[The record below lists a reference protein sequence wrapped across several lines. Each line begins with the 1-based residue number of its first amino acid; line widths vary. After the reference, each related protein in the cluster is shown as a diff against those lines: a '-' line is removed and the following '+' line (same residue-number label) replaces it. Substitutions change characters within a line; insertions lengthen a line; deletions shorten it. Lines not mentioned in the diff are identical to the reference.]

1 MAKNPQ
7 RHKYS
12 DFLSLQRLMV
22 LIATLVNYPGVGG
35 IDQEDKL
42 AQEKGQHHNALELL
56 QQQMMIM
63 AQTVGIEL
71 KLPATATL
79 RKDLE
84 FLKDYQI
91 LDRRMYR
98 WGYYLGTGV
107 MRKRELKM
115 AFDALESMAIYQGDA
130 LAREQYQR
138 LSQRIRGLDLDNQG
152 DFFYPVRRNLNQ
164 AIDYTDPEQMWQKN
178 QNRHTLFHYIP
189 QLEEAILKG
198 QPIQVSRKDDFY
210 NQTQPNIGPE
220 EIIPLQLIYY
230 NISWYLLYESC
241 QNNQLIMGRINRFKD
256 YYKLLSSAGRNIKAQ
271 EESLKKA
278 NKLLTNGWG
287 LNLGSLD
294 EQTKELQN
302 QLIFTKI
309 KVRFY
314 PPVCFFIIEGELR
327 HPKQKIKIKKDD
339 YGQVIYADY
348 LISLPPRS
356 LNEFRFWL
364 QSYGA
369 SVEVIA
375 PESLRQ
381 IHRQNAIALTKRYE
395 T

>member
-1 MAKNPQ
+1 MTKKSDS
-7 RHKYS
+7 HKYS
-12 DFLSLQRLMV
+12 DFSSFQRLML
-22 LIATLVNYPGVGG
+22 LITTLVNYPGIGC
-35 IDQEDKL
+35 IPEAEKSTRQ
-42 AQEKGQHHNALELL
+42 KGQHHSALKLF
-56 QQQMMIM
+56 QQQIM
-63 AQTVGIEL
+63 VTAEESGISISI
-71 KLPATATL
+71 PATSTL

-84 FLKDYQI
+84 FLRDYHI

-107 MRKRELKM
+107 MTKRELKI
-115 AFDALESMAIYQGDA
+115 AFDALKSMAIYQADA
-130 LAREQYQR
+130 LAREHYQR
-138 LSQRIRGLDLDNQG
+138 LSQRIRGLDLESQG

-189 QLEEAILKG
+189 ELEEAILKG
-198 QPIQVSRKDDFY
+198 QAIQVSRKDDFY
-210 NQTQPNIGPE
+210 NHTSPNIGPE

-230 NISWYLLYESC
+230 NISWYLVYESC
-241 QNNQLIMGRINRFKD
+241 HNNQLIMGRINRFKD
-256 YYKLLSSAGRNIKAQ
+256 YYKLLSSAGRSLKAQ

-287 LNLGSLD
+287 LNLGSLE
-294 EQTKELQN
+294 EQIKELQN
-302 QLIFTKI
+302 QLTFIKI

-327 HPKQKIKIKKDD
+327 HPKQKIKITKDD
-339 YGQVIYADY
+339 YGQVLSADY

-381 IHRQNAIALTKRYE
+381 IHRENAIALTKRYE